1 MAHDTTVFVGL
12 DVHKDSITAACVGTD
27 PADPVID
34 VGTIGTQQYAID
46 RLLKKLT
53 GRGRPKFVYEA
64 GPCGFWLQRYLR
76 GKGQDCVVAAPSL
89 IPKKPGDRIKT
100 DRHDARNLAL
110 ALRAGTLTAVH
121 LPTPEQE
128 SFRDVVRAWQQ
139 SKRDITTAKQRLKSF
154 LLRHDIR
161 YTGRATWNSAHR
173 RWLAELVLDSAAQQI
188 VFQELIDAIAE
199 RERRR
204 DRLEQQ
210 LDTLAPD
217 WSGFPIAQALLAFRG
232 IQKTVAY
239 TLIAEAGD
247 LARFSRATQFMA
259 WLGLVP
265 SEHSSGDTRRQGPIT
280 RTGNRWARTLLVEAA
295 WAYRYTPKVS
305 AIIERRAQD
314 IDPAIREIAW
324 NAQLRL
330 TRKFRRM
337 TARGKNPN
345 LAVTAVARELA
356 GFLWDA
362 ARLVDSTRQLN

>member
-1 MAHDTTVFVGL
+1 MTHDTTVFVGL

-27 PADPVID
+27 PADPVVD

-46 RLLKKLT
+46 RLLKKLR
-53 GRGRPKFVYEA
+53 GRGRPRFVYEA

-100 DRHDARNLAL
+100 DRHDA
-110 ALRAGTLTAVH
+110 
-121 LPTPEQE
+121 PTPEQE

-173 RWLAELVLDSAAQQI
+173 RWLSELVLDSAAQQI
-188 VFQELIDAIAE
+188 VFQELVDAITE

-204 DRLEQQ
+204 DRLEQE

-217 WSGFPIAQALLAFRG
+217 WPGFPIAQALLAFRG
-232 IQKTVAY
+232 IQKTVAF

-259 WLGLVP
+259 WLGRVP

-324 NAQLRL
+324 KAQLRL

-337 TARGKNPN
+337 TNRGKNPN

-362 ARLVDSTRQLN
+362 ARLIESTRQQN